1 LQSVVNEGTGAE
13 IRSLYKVEG
22 AFAGKTGTTQNFA
35 DGWFMGY
42 TPDLVTGC
50 WVGGE
55 EPSIHFRNIALGRGG
70 YMALPVV
77 GKFFN
82 KLYRDPAFRDYKNH
96 NFPGLDETT
105 LAMLDIPHFTEE
117 YNEKGI
123 SNLWGIFGGDPKKRE
138 ERKAERQ
145 AKRDEANLPPD
156 ANKDQP
162 VKEEPKSNIW
172 KKIKDALNKK

>member
-1 LQSVVNEGTGAE
+1 VVNEGTGSE

-82 KLYRDPAFRDYKNH
+82 KLYRDPAFSDYKNH
-96 NFPGLDETT
+96 YFPGLDEAT
-105 LAMLDIPHFTEE
+105 LALLDIPHFTDE
-117 YNEKGI
+117 YNEKGK
-123 SNLWGIFGGDPKKRE
+123 SGFWSIFGGDPKKRE
-138 ERKAERQ
+138 ERRAERQ
-145 AKRDEANLPPD
+145 EKRNEATDLPADAKKE
-156 ANKDQP
+156 QP